1 MRQWKKTIPNPGLLR
16 YYVIGNRERII
27 VLSPKAIADLLVN
40 KSYDFIRPEIA
51 RVQLSKVTG
60 EGLLVAEGDIH
71 KVWLLRESCISCEG
85 ADDDIGTTQKLN
97 ALILLPTHQ
106 RIVSP
111 LLDQGYSNDQRD
123 RKGDQR

>member
-1 MRQWKKTIPNPGLLR
+1 VRQWKKTIPNPGLLR

-60 EGLLVAEGDIH
+60 EGLLVAEGDVH
-71 KVWLLRESCISCEG
+71 KVFVSR
-85 ADDDIGTTQKLN
+85 
-97 ALILLPTHQ
+97 ILYVVVKVLTV
-106 RIVSP
+106 I
-111 LLDQGYSNDQRD
+111 
-123 RKGDQR
+123 